1 MEDSMAAMN
10 SGSRISTVRLILIP
24 SIITLA
30 VTILRVVGELQHWP
44 TLLFNPAPGGGGAI
58 VGISWLPLIFGPYFG
73 LKLAGAGAG
82 PDSAGKAIG
91 MAVLGILVFAG
102 GGFLLATSEFASLG
116 KLVAGLVLMG
126 VAAALQFAAWP
137 SLANTLLAYGY
148 AARLPV
154 AILMFFAILGDWGTH
169 YDVVPPNF
177 PEMDMMQKYFFIGFL
192 PQMILWPA
200 FTVIVGTLFGA
211 IAAAIAHRRKHVTQV
226 AA

>member
-1 MEDSMAAMN
+1 MEDSMAPMD

-91 MAVLGILVFAG
+91 LAVLGILVFAG
-102 GGFLLATSEFASLG
+102 GGFLMATSQFVSFG
-116 KLVAGLVLMG
+116 KLVAGLILMG

-137 SLANTLLAYGY
+137 
-148 AARLPV
+148 
-154 AILMFFAILGDWGTH
+154 
-169 YDVVPPNF
+169 
-177 PEMDMMQKYFFIGFL
+177 
-192 PQMILWPA
+192 
-200 FTVIVGTLFGA
+200 
-211 IAAAIAHRRKHVTQV
+211 
-226 AA
+226 